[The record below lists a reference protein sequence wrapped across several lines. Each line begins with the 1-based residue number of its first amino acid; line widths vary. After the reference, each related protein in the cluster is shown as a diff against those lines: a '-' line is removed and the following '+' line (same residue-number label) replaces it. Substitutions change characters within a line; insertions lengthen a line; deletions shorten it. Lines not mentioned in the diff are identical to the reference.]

1 MEGGTDMIIVS
12 KEELLAFKKLDLL
25 YQMNLLRE
33 QSARLERKYDC
44 SLEEFRGL
52 VNDSDENYE
61 MWDDLIEWEACQ
73 SALSEVSSLLESI
86 NAEDIE
92 VR

>member
-1 MEGGTDMIIVS
+1 MIIVS
-12 KEELLAFKKLDLL
+12 KEELLAFKKLDLF

-44 SLEEFRGL
+44 SLEYFRSL

-73 SALSEVSSLLESI
+73 SALSEVSSLLERI

>member
-1 MEGGTDMIIVS
+1 MNQ
-12 KEELLAFKKLDLL
+12 EL
-25 YQMNLLRE
+25 YYRN
-33 QSARLERKYDC
+33 
-44 SLEEFRGL
+44 
-52 VNDSDENYE
+52 VNNGVCHEKSNE

-73 SALSEVSSLLESI
+73 SALSEVSSLLERI